1 MGKIAESKT
10 LKELL
15 LLKCEIGKNK
25 NDIEILCQMLE
36 KNKTLESLRMFDNL
50 INDEEAFL
58 KILKLFS
65 EYKNELK
72 NKTLKSLDLSK
83 NHCNIKVS
91 EDFLNLIEKLNLEY
105 LDINQN
111 TMDEKEKEIFR
122 KRTNALEKIKIVY
135 LQKKYFY

>member
-1 MGKIAESKT
+1 M
-10 LKELL
+10 
-15 LLKCEIGKNK
+15 
-25 NDIEILCQMLE
+25 
-36 KNKTLESLRMFDNL
+36 
-50 INDEEAFL
+50 
-58 KILKLFS
+58 
-65 EYKNELK
+65 
-72 NKTLKSLDLSK
+72 KSLDLSK

-135 LQKKYFY
+135 